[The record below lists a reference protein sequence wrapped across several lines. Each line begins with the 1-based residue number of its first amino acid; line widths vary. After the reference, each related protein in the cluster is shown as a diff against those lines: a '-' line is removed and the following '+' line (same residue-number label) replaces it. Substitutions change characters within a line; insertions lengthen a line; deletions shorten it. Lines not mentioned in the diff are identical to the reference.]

1 MLFVSQCCQWQH
13 NSVSAVRQD
22 VAVWI
27 PVTVLVIARR
37 WAALQTEAKGIRYSV
52 CESRQNLHYFI
63 RWESKGFCKWW
74 RRAASYHLNHSET
87 FGYEPIWTSSVFPTS
102 SITSSSVWL
111 MWSRQVNHYLV
122 GLNKTAEC
130 WFIIWSLYYF
140 IYYLLSCHTSSCLLS
155 VKAIQ
160 TAGFALAPYA
170 KLSVSMQKAEHAAQH
185 TDKQI
190 IRLR

>member
-13 NSVSAVRQD
+13 NSVSAERQD

-27 PVTVLVIARR
+27 PVTVLVIASR
-37 WAALQTEAKGIRYSV
+37 WAALQTEAKGVRYSV
-52 CESRQNLHYFI
+52 CESRQKLHYFI
-63 RWESKGFCKWW
+63 RWESKCFCEWW
-74 RRAASYHLNHSET
+74 RRAASYHLNHSEM
-87 FGYEPIWTSSVFPTS
+87 FGYDPILTSSVFPTS
-102 SITSSSVWL
+102 SITSSSDSCETDW
-111 MWSRQVNHYLV
+111 
-122 GLNKTAEC
+122 EC
-130 WFIIWSLYYF
+130 CLIIWSPYYF
-140 IYYLLSCHTSSCLLS
+140 IHYLLSCHTSRLRS

-190 IRLR
+190 IRHNAWWAWKTKSN